1 MYVSLIFSFIALLS
15 LGRAQV
21 ACDLRRLY
29 SRLATDVVLAEAFCT
44 EFLQGSMVSRD
55 FTHQFGSNCEAY
67 RAELSIGC
75 SIFTTAKEILQPTT
89 PAVTVTMS
97 EPATTAD
104 FCNPSVVTVTVTQSQ
119 SQAHSVET
127 ASASPQALAPHVHQI
142 PLGMDMEDSG
152 DHAARDSSTLTSI
165 TPSTFSSM
173 TTASL
178 FRPLSSSLSTTMS
191 TVYRT
196 SISSLAT
203 PVSTAT
209 GRYIPS
215 PLPSVIDRHV
225 FSPLGDL
232 SFDESSSSVTGAMT
246 VNDFDDS
253 NPEAVT
259 TFTMVSFPDAAAN
272 TCVHL
277 TGSWTPVYTNVVY
290 ECVSRTRAP
299 GFNPQNY
306 PSAFTAL
313 SFTTDDGSSSI
324 ANSRPFGPE
333 PEGDYEE
340 LSLDL
345 FVSQDHTYT
354 VDFWACGPGTSLAIG
369 ELSCTYYG

>member
-1 MYVSLIFSFIALLS
+1 MYVSLIFSFIALSS

-44 EFLQGSMVSRD
+44 EFLEGSMVSRD
-55 FTHQFGSNCEAY
+55 FTYQFGSNCEAY

-89 PAVTVTMS
+89 PAIAVTMP
-97 EPATTAD
+97 EPATTAA

-127 ASASPQALAPHVHQI
+127 ASASPHALAPHVHQI
-142 PLGMDMEDSG
+142 PLGIDMEDSG

-173 TTASL
+173 TTPSL
-178 FRPLSSSLSTTMS
+178 YRPLSSSLSTTLS

-232 SFDESSSSVTGAMT
+232 SIDESSSSLTGAMT

-272 TCVHL
+272 T
-277 TGSWTPVYTNVVY
+277 
-290 ECVSRTRAP
+290 TRAP

-306 PSAFTAL
+306 PSAFTGL
-313 SFTTDDGSSSI
+313 SLTIDDGSSSI
-324 ANSRPFGPE
+324 ANSRPFGPG

-345 FVSQDHTYT
+345 FVSQDHTYI

>member
-1 MYVSLIFSFIALLS
+1 MI
-15 LGRAQV
+15 
-21 ACDLRRLY
+21 
-29 SRLATDVVLAEAFCT
+29 
-44 EFLQGSMVSRD
+44 SRD
-55 FTHQFGSNCEAY
+55 FTHQFGPDCETY
-67 RAELSIGC
+67 QAELSLGC
-75 SIFTTAKEILQPTT
+75 SIFTAAKQIFQPTT
-89 PAVTVTMS
+89 SAIAVAMS
-97 EPATTAD
+97 ETATTAD
-104 FCNPSVVTVTVTQSQ
+104 LCAHSVATVTVTQFQ
-119 SQAHSVET
+119 SQARSVET
-127 ASASPQALAPHVHQI
+127 TSVSPHALTPHVHQI
-142 PLGMDMEDSG
+142 PLGMDMADSE

-165 TPSTFSSM
+165 TTSTFSSM
-173 TTASL
+173 TTPSL
-178 FRPLSSSLSTTMS
+178 YRSLSSSLSTTMS

-196 SISSLAT
+196 SISTLAT
-203 PVSTAT
+203 PLSTAT
-209 GRYIPS
+209 GRYIPT
-215 PLPSVIDRHV
+215 PLPSAFDRHV

-232 SFDESSSSVTGAMT
+232 SIEESSSSVTGAMT

-253 NPEAVT
+253 NSKAVT
-259 TFTMVSFPDAAAN
+259 PFTMVSFPDAAAN

-277 TGSWTPVYTNVVY
+277 TGTWTPVHTNVVY

-306 PSAFTAL
+306 PNAFTGL

-324 ANSRPFGPE
+324 ANSRPFGPG

-345 FVSQDHTYT
+345 FVSRDHTYT

>member
-1 MYVSLIFSFIALLS
+1 MI
-15 LGRAQV
+15 
-21 ACDLRRLY
+21 
-29 SRLATDVVLAEAFCT
+29 
-44 EFLQGSMVSRD
+44 SRD
-55 FTHQFGSNCEAY
+55 FTHQFGPDCEKY

-75 SIFTTAKEILQPTT
+75 SIFAAAKQILQPTT
-89 PAVTVTMS
+89 SAIAVTMS
-97 EPATTAD
+97 EEATTAD
-104 FCNPSVVTVTVTQSQ
+104 FCAPSVATVTVTQFQ

-127 ASASPQALAPHVHQI
+127 TSASPHALAPHVHQI
-142 PLGMDMEDSG
+142 PLGTDMADSE

-165 TPSTFSSM
+165 TKSTFSSM
-173 TTASL
+173 TTPSL
-178 FRPLSSSLSTTMS
+178 YRSLSSSLSTTMS

-196 SISSLAT
+196 SISTLAT
-203 PVSTAT
+203 PLSTAT
-209 GRYIPS
+209 GRYIPT
-215 PLPSVIDRHV
+215 PLPSAFDRHV

-232 SFDESSSSVTGAMT
+232 SIEESSSSVTGAMT

-253 NPEAVT
+253 NSKAVT
-259 TFTMVSFPDAAAN
+259 PFTMVSFPDAAAN

-277 TGSWTPVYTNVVY
+277 TGTWTPVHTNVVY

-306 PSAFTAL
+306 PNAFTGL

-324 ANSRPFGPE
+324 ANSRPFGPG

-345 FVSQDHTYT
+345 FVSRDHTYT